1 MKNKAKNIF
10 VYETSLWKRLKHKI
24 MKRWTRLT
32 SVQLDTII
40 NHNRMASDVTSSH
53 PSIKEMNAFFER
65 SLS

>member
-1 MKNKAKNIF
+1 MKTNAKNIF
-10 VYETSLWKRLKHKI
+10 VYDTSLWQWLKIRI

-40 NHNRMASDVTSSH
+40 QNNRMASDVTSIH

-65 SLS
+65 SLT